1 MAEFIVSNEDDN
13 VWRESKEVII
23 CLKVLSWH
31 LHGGAMANHKERI
44 LRTTD
49 NLDQIWCG
57 HLQNPSH
64 LVETK

>member
-49 NLDQIWCG
+49 NLDQI
-57 HLQNPSH
+57 
-64 LVETK
+64 